1 MVRANFIKTFPFI
14 LIIILALLIL
24 LPGINKPFIGHH
36 DWNGVFYSNIAR
48 NYLRYGYLAA
58 KLGQVTDIG
67 VKSTKEFHY
76 YTHYPPLF
84 PLTLSLVYRFFGS
97 REIISR
103 LVPIGFTLA
112 GLILFYLIGRR
123 LKLSRLA
130 ALASLVVVATPMI
143 RYFAKMPSQETLI
156 IFFTCLS
163 IWFYLKGLKLGFY
176 LATLANA
183 LSGWAGYFIYP
194 LLLIHSR
201 LFQPNK
207 FKLVLNS
214 IMILLAVFSLHLI
227 HTFILTGSFIGGGLI
242 EAFLLRL
249 GLFPLLNQVEPE
261 LPGQFSLT
269 AYLIKEARINVI
281 YYTLTL
287 MSFALIGLFIILK
300 KIISKVNL
308 NQVESIILLLFF
320 WGLSYPLIFSNV
332 VFVHEYFNFFFVP
345 FLALNFAWLTQLLIK
360 KNSQLIIF
368 IFLIAGLIFFERNR
382 FYQALNQ
389 TQAYLP
395 GYKLGTLINQTVPSD
410 QTAYVVAGDNFTG
423 SQGIFIEYYAD
434 RQVIFI
440 TKQLNLPSSAK
451 YIFSENAM
459 IN

>member
-24 LPGINKPFIGHH
+24 SPGINKPFIGHH
-36 DWNGVFYSNIAR
+36 DWNGVFYNNIAR
-48 NYLRYGYLAA
+48 NYLRYGYLAT

-67 VKSTKEFHY
+67 VKSTPEFHY

-84 PLTLSLVYRFFGS
+84 PLTLSLVFRFFGS
-97 REIISR
+97 WEIISR
-103 LVPIGFTLA
+103 LVPMGFTLA

-130 ALASLVVVATPMI
+130 AFTSLVVVATPMI

-176 LATLANA
+176 LAALANA

-201 LFQPNK
+201 LLQPDK
-207 FKLVLNS
+207 FKLVLKS
-214 IMILLAVFSLHLI
+214 IMILLAVFGLHLI
-227 HTFILTGSFIGGGLI
+227 HTFILTGSFLGGGLI

-249 GLFPLLNQVEPE
+249 GLFP
-261 LPGQFSLT
+261 FSLT

-287 MSFALIGLFIILK
+287 LSFAGIGLFIILK

-320 WGLSYPLIFSNV
+320 WGLSYPLVFSNV
-332 VFVHEYFNFFFVP
+332 VFVHEYFNLFFVP

-360 KNSQLIIF
+360 KNSKLIIF

-395 GYKLGTLINQTVPSD
+395 GYKLGTLINQTVLPD

-434 RQVIFI
+434 RQVIFV
-440 TKQLNLPSSAK
+440 TKQLNLPDSAK
-451 YIFSENAM
+451 YIFSENDM